1 MATHKTERAW
11 AAALRKAVMRQVS
24 ETDTRRRIER
34 IADKT
39 VELAMEGDLAA
50 IIEVGNR
57 LDGKAKQQLEIQT
70 DNRLTI
76 VIGGDLSHDP
86 GEIVDRRDIDNRTGA
101 ITIDSGT
108 VDGDIHDDMPTLPAP
123 SRYESDKVKS
133 QRNQRVDGS
142 EILGNGGGG
151 GGGGGTGS
159 STLRAR
165 IRAAIQSAPIVRT
178 DEDGD
183 GEG

>member
-101 ITIDSGT
+101 ITID
-108 VDGDIHDDMPTLPAP
+108 GDVSDSDMHDDMPTLPAP
-123 SRYESDKVKS
+123 SRYEGDKVKG
-133 QRNQRVDGS
+133 QRIQRVGDDGIS
-142 EILGNGGGG
+142 SNGGGEM
-151 GGGGGTGS
+151 GGGTGS

-165 IRAAIQSAPIVRT
+165 IRAAIQSAPIVRS
-178 DEDGD
+178 DEDSD